1 MKVLVVGSGG
11 REHILCW
18 KLAQS
23 QGVEKVFCAP
33 GNAGIAADAECVD
46 IAVTD
51 LNSLADFAEKNQ
63 IGLTMVGPEVPL
75 CEGIVDVF
83 KQRKLRIFGPDK
95 QAAQLEGSK
104 IFAKDFMRKY
114 NIPTAG
120 SEVFTEAAPAIAYV
134 RKVFADGAKGLV
146 VKADGLA
153 AGKGVIVAATAEEAI
168 QGVNQCFDGEFG
180 AAGKRV
186 LMEECLFGEEASI
199 FALTDGTT
207 IIPMAS
213 AQDHKRIG
221 DGDSGPNTGGM
232 GAYSPAPVV
241 DDKVMA
247 IFKNEILGNFL
258 KGLQAEGLYYRG
270 VVFVGLMVTE
280 QGPKVLE
287 FNVRFG
293 DPETQAVLLRL
304 ENNLAEVLG
313 KVADA
318 KLNEVELRWTPGAT
332 VCVVMASGGYPGN
345 YNKGFEIS
353 GFAEAEAAGTK
364 VFHAGTAF
372 KNGKIVN
379 VGGRVLGVTAKGATI
394 REAIDTVYKG
404 VKKISWQD
412 AYFRSDIG
420 HRALK
425 RGL

>member
-1 MKVLVVGSGG
+1 M
-11 REHILCW
+11 
-18 KLAQS
+18 
-23 QGVEKVFCAP
+23 
-33 GNAGIAADAECVD
+33 AECVD
-46 IAVTD
+46 LSVTD
-51 LNSLADFAEKNQ
+51 LDALADFAVQNH
-63 IGLTMVGPEVPL
+63 IDLTMVGPEVPL
-75 CEGIVDVF
+75 CEGIVNVF
-83 KQRKLRIFGPDK
+83 RQRELRIFGPD
-95 QAAQLEGSK
+95 QEAAQLEGSK

-114 NIPTAG
+114 NIPTAE
-120 SEVFTEAAPAIAYV
+120 SEVFTEAAPAITYIQ
-134 RKVFADGAKGLV
+134 KIFAAGARGLV

-153 AGKGVIVAATAEEAI
+153 AGKGVIVAASAEEAI
-168 QGVNQCFDGEFG
+168 QGVHQCFDGEFG
-180 AAGKRV
+180 TAGKRV

-213 AQDHKRIG
+213 AQDHKRVGNG
-221 DGDSGPNTGGM
+221 DTGPNTGGM

-247 IFKNEILGNFL
+247 IVKVQVLDNFL

-304 ENNLAEVLG
+304 ESNLAEVLG
-313 KVADA
+313 KVADG
-318 KLNEVELRWTPGAT
+318 KLNEVELKWTPGAA
-332 VCVVMASGGYPGN
+332 VCVVMASGGYPGH
-345 YNKGFEIS
+345 YQKGYPIS
-353 GFAEAEAAGTK
+353 GLSEAENAGAR
-364 VFHAGTAF
+364 VFHAGTTF
-372 KNGKIVN
+372 KDGKIVN
-379 VGGRVLGVTAKGATI
+379 TGGRVLGVTAQGPTI
-394 REAIDTVYKG
+394 RAAIDTAYQG
-404 VKKISWQD
+404 LKKISWKD
-412 AYFRSDIG
+412 AYYRSDIG